1 VKLILYITNLRLDT
15 DADALFIFRLD
26 NLLGLIEEVFHF
38 LKTTLGW
45 EDIQVRDWQSQQT
58 LTTLC
63 FFIGG
68 YLHEIESALTSN
80 QNIAHIC
87 ELGGGKKVV
96 SRTYFLR
103 GMADLMKAQSFQD
116 YFRRNDISEQDQDAI
131 MVAFV
136 NWR

>member
-1 VKLILYITNLRLDT
+1 
-15 DADALFIFRLD
+15 
-26 NLLGLIEEVFHF
+26 
-38 LKTTLGW
+38 LGW

-58 LTTLC
+58 LIALC

-68 YLHEIESALTSN
+68 YFYEIESALTSN

-87 ELGGGKKVV
+87 ELGGGKKLI

-103 GMADLMKAQSFQD
+103 GMADLMKAQSVQD
-116 YFRRNDISEQDQDAI
+116 YFRRNDISQEDQDAI
-131 MVAFV
+131 FAFV